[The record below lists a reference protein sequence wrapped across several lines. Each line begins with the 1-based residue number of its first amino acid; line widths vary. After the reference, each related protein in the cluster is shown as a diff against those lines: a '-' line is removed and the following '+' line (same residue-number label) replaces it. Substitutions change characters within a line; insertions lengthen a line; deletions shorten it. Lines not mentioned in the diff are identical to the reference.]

1 MPRVG
6 SRRTRMAMRPIV
18 FFIFFL
24 LIPIISKIYAEIN
37 LAGAPRPVQARL
49 CPKGVSCHLIRGF
62 STVACVYI
70 PGENPCQERL
80 GFRFVS
86 PLVSPARKLAPH
98 PPSLFSPFS
107 RETVP
112 AQSSTDFLTHTLRLW
127 QKKGAVPAA
136 LRRAFGRTPPR
147 LGVT

>member
-1 MPRVG
+1 MREEKVKGLLFLGEKAVFAHGGPFIVRPG
-6 SRRTRMAMRPIV
+6 NKRRSSGEPAKT
-18 FFIFFL
+18 
-24 LIPIISKIYAEIN
+24 
-37 LAGAPRPVQARL
+37 
-49 CPKGVSCHLIRGF
+49 GF
-62 STVACVYI
+62 ST
-70 PGENPCQERL
+70 RL
-80 GFRFVS
+80 GPPWAHLSLLKQQASCQKRLGYGFVS